1 MRSFGDT
8 NSTLSIALASNK
20 LGIPLAHIE
29 AGLRSFNLNM
39 PEETNRI
46 LVDRIANWN
55 FCPIK
60 LACQNLASEGLSQNI
75 HFVGDIM
82 YDLASSNF
90 AETRISDEYIIELGL
105 SVETY
110 CVLTFHRYEN
120 INDKKRI
127 KNVLSAM
134 NKVSKTIP
142 VVWPVHP
149 STLAKLKFQK
159 IEIPSSILI
168 TKPLSYFR
176 LASLLRFAKVIF
188 TDSGGIQK
196 EAYFHKTPCVTLRD
210 ETEWVETVN
219 YGWNSLAGT
228 NEATILNAFENCKQ
242 GTPFDDYG
250 DGTTSSRVLNALGV

>member
-1 MRSFGDT
+1 
-8 NSTLSIALASNK
+8 
-20 LGIPLAHIE
+20 
-29 AGLRSFNLNM
+29 
-39 PEETNRI
+39 
-46 LVDRIANWN
+46 
-55 FCPIK
+55 
-60 LACQNLASEGLSQNI
+60 
-75 HFVGDIM
+75 M
-82 YDLASSNF
+82 YDLVSSNF
-90 AETRISDEYIIELGL
+90 AETGISDEYIIELGL

-120 INDKKRI
+120 INDKKRT

-196 EAYFHKTPCVTLRD
+196 EAYFHKTPCVTLRE

-242 GTPFDDYG
+242 LHLLMITEMELL
-250 DGTTSSRVLNALGV
+250 RLGFSMLLGFKKICKN